1 MVHPRFPPSFYRFV
15 SLKAGSRDDLH
26 FSKGVVRLHH
36 HAADLR
42 RRLIPIDHRHLR
54 VHENDAIRLVAATV
68 PRRKKRLLKHADRM
82 LTIIRLIHFFDLK
95 PSLEHG
101 RHRRHLER
109 IIIYDQDAGVALLPI
124 VSSLLLGCVL
134 RFDQFVGTFMF

>member
-1 MVHPRFPPSFYRFV
+1 
-15 SLKAGSRDDLH
+15 
-26 FSKGVVRLHH
+26 
-36 HAADLR
+36 
-42 RRLIPIDHRHLR
+42 
-54 VHENDAIRLVAATV
+54 
-68 PRRKKRLLKHADRM
+68 M

-95 PSLEHG
+95 PCLEHG

-134 RFDQFVGTFMF
+134 RFDQFVGTFML